1 MKILNIFV
9 LQLGDWVAEKTL
21 AAQDETYR
29 DAKSIHSKY
38 MRHQAF
44 ELEIKSNK
52 NQLEKLI
59 KDGEQLIAEK
69 PELAKVCS
77 VIQQSTRVDSCIH
90 GHLATQFKPYLQH
103 YFKTVAQFD
112 FELRECWNLS

>member
-1 MKILNIFV
+1 MV
-9 LQLGDWVAEKTL
+9 LFQLADWLGEKML

-59 KDGEQLIAEK
+59 KDGTEIIAEK
-69 PELAKVCS
+69 PELEKVS
-77 VIQQSTRVDSCIH
+77 VTEFSFSCCLLNFVIVRF
-90 GHLATQFKPYLQH
+90 LL
-103 YFKTVAQFD
+103 
-112 FELRECWNLS
+112 LLLSM

>member
-1 MKILNIFV
+1 MV
-9 LQLGDWVAEKTL
+9 LFQLADWLGEKML

-59 KDGEQLIAEK
+59 KDGKEIIAEK
-69 PELAKVCS
+69 PELEKVS
-77 VIQQSTRVDSCIH
+77 VTEFSFMCCLLNFIVVRF
-90 GHLATQFKPYLQH
+90 LL
-103 YFKTVAQFD
+103 
-112 FELRECWNLS
+112 LLLSI

>member
-1 MKILNIFV
+1 MSILNIFI
-9 LQLGDWVAEKTL
+9 LQLDDWVAEKQL

-59 KDGEQLIAEK
+59 KDGDQLILEK
-69 PELAKVCS
+69 PELAKVCAIWQS
-77 VIQQSTRVDSCIH
+77 VRVES
-90 GHLATQFKPYLQH
+90 
-103 YFKTVAQFD
+103 
-112 FELRECWNLS
+112 